1 MEEKKT
7 QSDEIEIDLRE
18 YMSILAKGKWVII
31 LCTFLAIVVG
41 LFLVFTLKP
50 VYEASAKVLIVE
62 KSLAGELFGE
72 YNPEYSTSSEVNF
85 QTQMEMLN
93 SRQFKEEV
101 IKKLS
106 LKVKPDELEEKINVS
121 RVGNTK
127 VIEITVQDND
137 PQLASDIA
145 NTLAQVY
152 IDWSTETY
160 QQSLKTVLEEIN
172 VKLEDSKQKLDSIS
186 AEISNLEGS
195 GREVPESLRKE
206 LEMNSELYVML
217 SEKYENLRIN
227 EAMGE
232 SAAKITETAVV
243 PEEPVKPN
251 KKIILISALLIGL
264 ILGCGI
270 VLTKEFLD
278 NTIKTTSDVKKYYG
292 LNVISRI
299 AYDKA
304 YDIDKR
310 ELVIL
315 KDPDSQVSESIKELR
330 TNLSYFNVDRRIKTI
345 GITSAQLEE
354 GKTFIS
360 ANLAVALAQSGIKT
374 LLLNAD
380 LRNPVIHKY
389 FGYNNI
395 SGITSVLTGHSRLSD
410 EVMPTKV
417 KNLSFLSSGPVPPN
431 PAELLESEMMG
442 KMLDTLSEK
451 YDYIIIDTPPIVP
464 VTDLI
469 ALAKKID
476 SILVVVRVGKV
487 TRATAMEAS
496 EKIKVVRN
504 KVLGAV
510 LNGVIRK
517 GGYYYYYK

>member
-1 MEEKKT
+1 MEDKKT
-7 QSDEIEIDLRE
+7 QSDELEIDLRE
-18 YMSILAKGKWVII
+18 YMSILSKGKWVII
-31 LCTFLAIVVG
+31 LCTVLAIVVG
-41 LFLVFTLKP
+41 LVLVFTLKP

-106 LKVKPDELEEKINVS
+106 LKMKPDELGEKIDVG
-121 RVGNTK
+121 RAGNTK
-127 VIEITVQDND
+127 VINITVQDSD
-137 PQLASDIA
+137 PQLAADIA
-145 NTLAQVY
+145 NTLAKVY

-195 GREVPESLRKE
+195 RKEVPESLRKE

-232 SAAKITETAVV
+232 STAKITETAVV

-264 ILGCGI
+264 IVGCGI
-270 VLTKEFLD
+270 VLAKEFLD
-278 NTIKTTSDVKKYYG
+278 NTLKTTSDVKKYYG
-292 LNVISRI
+292 LNVISQI

-310 ELVIL
+310 ELVVL
-315 KDPDSQVSESIKELR
+315 KDPDS
-330 TNLSYFNVDRRIKTI
+330 
-345 GITSAQLEE
+345 
-354 GKTFIS
+354 
-360 ANLAVALAQSGIKT
+360 
-374 LLLNAD
+374 
-380 LRNPVIHKY
+380 
-389 FGYNNI
+389 
-395 SGITSVLTGHSRLSD
+395 
-410 EVMPTKV
+410 
-417 KNLSFLSSGPVPPN
+417 
-431 PAELLESEMMG
+431 
-442 KMLDTLSEK
+442 
-451 YDYIIIDTPPIVP
+451 
-464 VTDLI
+464 
-469 ALAKKID
+469 
-476 SILVVVRVGKV
+476 
-487 TRATAMEAS
+487 
-496 EKIKVVRN
+496 
-504 KVLGAV
+504 
-510 LNGVIRK
+510 
-517 GGYYYYYK
+517 